1 MESGD
6 RKLLWLPALGSR
18 GSDASWT
25 VMVLVCFITPSLE
38 VCVVYPSVC
47 EDCRL
52 FRQRSYPGLASS
64 GRSTAHFFFA
74 EGFLPHLSKSF
85 LKSKDLA
92 KALRPS
98 LAFQR
103 QNALPI
109 HIDAP
114 AVWDPGAIWGHSL
127 VSWPLGGYHV
137 PSLTFH
143 ALHHVRKEV
152 RLWQLESI
160 SINRFIY
167 PFNKYFLSASSCQGP
182 C

>member
-1 MESGD
+1 
-6 RKLLWLPALGSR
+6 
-18 GSDASWT
+18 
-25 VMVLVCFITPSLE
+25 MVLVCFITPSLE

-103 QNALPI
+103 QNAQFTLMHLPFET
-109 HIDAP
+109 
-114 AVWDPGAIWGHSL
+114 PG
-127 VSWPLGGYHV
+127 
-137 PSLTFH
+137 PSEGTVLLAGPWEDTTF
-143 ALHHVRKEV
+143 R
-152 RLWQLESI
+152 
-160 SINRFIY
+160 
-167 PFNKYFLSASSCQGP
+167 P
-182 C
+182 